1 MDNEQVEVRRNKLA
15 NIAKTVNPYPERYE
29 RTHDLKDVAGL
40 EDGVTGVKVAGRIL
54 SMRKMGKLSFIH
66 IGDIEVKRVQLAFKK
81 DVLGEERYKGF
92 FENIDIGDFIGVEGE
107 VFTTQTGEK
116 TIRVTDYMFLGKC
129 LRPLPEKWHGL
140 ADVEACYRQRYL
152 DLIMNN
158 DTKKR
163 FILRTKMLNAIRT
176 FLTNKGFLEVETPI
190 LLNKAS
196 GALARPFITH
206 HNALDIDMYLR
217 IAPETYLKR
226 LIVGGFTNV
235 FEVARCFRNEGID
248 KSHLQDFTM
257 IEGYSAYWNYRDN
270 MNLFKEMFRYI
281 LEEVFGTLV
290 ISINGTPID
299 FSKEWEELSFKDAIL
314 RDCGINIYDFK
325 TADELRSEIKAKG
338 IVLEVDN
345 LEELGMGNLIDQ
357 LYKKVSRPKIVNPT
371 FLTCH
376 PTELSPLA
384 RSNDDNPD
392 ITDRFQLVV
401 NGVELVNA
409 YSELVDPVEQRKRLE
424 DQARSRDNGDEEAMV
439 KEEDYLLAMEYGM
452 PPISGWGVGIDRL
465 LQLFTEQDNIKD
477 CVLFPRMRPL
487 DD

>member
-1 MDNEQVEVRRNKLA
+1 MDNEQVEFRKAKLE
-15 NIAKTVNPYPERYE
+15 NLAKTVQTYPERYE
-29 RTHDLKDVAGL
+29 RTHELKDVINL
-40 EDGVTGVKVAGRIL
+40 EDGVTGVKIAGRIL
-54 SMRKMGKLSFIH
+54 SIRKMGKLAFVH
-66 IGDIEVKRVQLAFKK
+66 ISDLEGRAQLALKK
-81 DVLGEERYKGF
+81 DVLGEEKYKFF
-92 FENIDIGDFIGVEGE
+92 FENIDIGDFIGAEGE

-116 TIRVTDYMFLGKC
+116 TVRVAEYTFLGKC

-140 ADVEACYRQRYL
+140 VDIEACYRQRYL

-176 FLTNKGFLEVETPI
+176 FLTNKNFLEVETPI

-226 LIVGGFTNV
+226 LVVGGFNNV
-235 FEVARCFRNEGID
+235 FEIARCFRNEGID
-248 KSHLQDFTM
+248 KTHLQDFTM

-270 MNLFKEMFRYI
+270 MKLMKEMFTYI
-281 LEEVFGTLV
+281 LEEVFGTLT
-290 ISINGTPID
+290 ISINGAEID

-314 RDCGINIYDFK
+314 RDCGIDIDNFK
-325 TADELRSEIKAKG
+325 TADELRSEIKAHG
-338 IVLEVDN
+338 IQLEVDN
-345 LEELGMGNLIDQ
+345 LEELGLGNLIDQ
-357 LYKKVSRPKIVNPT
+357 LYKKVSRPKIINPT
-371 FLTCH
+371 FLTSH

-384 RSNDDNPD
+384 RANDDNPN

-401 NGVELVNA
+401 NGVEIVNA
-409 YSELVDPVEQRKRLE
+409 YSELVDPIEQRKRLE
-424 DQARSRDNGDEEAMV
+424 IQAQSRDNGDDEAMV

-452 PPISGWGVGIDRL
+452 PPISGWGMGIDRL
-465 LQLFTEQDNIKD
+465 LQLFLEQENIKD
-477 CVLFPRMRPL
+477 CILFPLMRPL

>member
-1 MDNEQVEVRRNKLA
+1 MDNDQVEVRRAKLA
-15 NIAKTVNPYPERYE
+15 NLAQTVQAYPERYE
-29 RTHDLKDVAGL
+29 RTHELKDVSTL
-40 EDGVTGVKVAGRIL
+40 EDGTTGVRVAGRLL
-54 SMRKMGKLSFIH
+54 SKRKMGKLAFIH
-66 IGDIEVKRVQLAFKK
+66 IGDVEGKIQLALKK
-81 DVLGEERYKGF
+81 DILGEEKYKFF

-116 TIRVTDYMFLGKC
+116 TIRVSEYTFLGKC

-152 DLIMNN
+152 DLIMNT

-163 FILRTKMLNAIRT
+163 FILRTKVLNAIRT
-176 FLTNKGFLEVETPI
+176 FLTDRGFLEVETPI

-226 LIVGGFTNV
+226 LVVGGFTNV
-235 FEVARCFRNEGID
+235 FEIARCFRNEGID

-270 MNLFKEMFRYI
+270 MKLMKDMFTYI
-281 LEEVFGTLV
+281 LTEVFGTMTV
-290 ISINGTPID
+290 SINGTPID
-299 FSKEWEELSFKDAIL
+299 FSQEWGEISFKDAIL
-314 RDCGINIYDFK
+314 RDCGIDIEMFK
-325 TADELRSEIKAKG
+325 SADDLRAEIKAHG

-345 LEELGMGNLIDQ
+345 LEELGLGNLIDQ
-357 LYKKVSRPKIVNPT
+357 LYKKVSRPNIVNPT
-371 FLTCH
+371 FLTSH

-401 NGVELVNA
+401 NGVEIVNA

-424 DQARSRDNGDEEAMV
+424 AQAKSRDNGDDEAMV

-452 PPISGWGVGIDRL
+452 PPISGWGMGIDRL

-477 CVLFPRMRPL
+477 CILFPLMRPV

>member
-1 MDNEQVEVRRNKLA
+1 MDNEQVEFRKAKLE
-15 NIAKTVNPYPERYE
+15 NLAKTVKAYPERYE
-29 RTHDLKDVAGL
+29 KTHELKDIINL

-54 SMRKMGKLSFIH
+54 SIRKMGKLAFVH
-66 IGDIEVKRVQLAFKK
+66 ISDLEGRTQLALKK
-81 DVLGEERYKGF
+81 DVLGEEKYKFF
-92 FENIDIGDFIGVEGE
+92 FENIDIGDFIGAEGE

-116 TIRVTDYMFLGKC
+116 TIRVSEYTFLGKC

-140 ADVEACYRQRYL
+140 VDIEACYRQHYL

-163 FILRTKMLNAIRT
+163 FILRTKMLNAIRA

-196 GALARPFITH
+196 GALARPFVTH

-226 LIVGGFTNV
+226 LVVGGFNNV
-235 FEVARCFRNEGID
+235 FEIARCFRNEGID
-248 KSHLQDFTM
+248 KTHLQDFTM

-270 MNLFKEMFRYI
+270 MKLMKEMFTYI
-281 LEEVFGTLV
+281 LQEVFGTLT
-290 ISINGTPID
+290 ISINGTEID
-299 FSKEWEELSFKDAIL
+299 FSKEWEEVSFKDAIL
-314 RDCGINIYDFK
+314 RDCGIDIDNFK
-325 TADELRSEIKAKG
+325 TADDLRKEIKAKG

-345 LEELGMGNLIDQ
+345 LEELGLGNLIDQ
-357 LYKKVSRPKIVNPT
+357 LYKKVSRPKIINPT
-371 FLTCH
+371 FLTSH

-384 RSNDDNPD
+384 RANDDNPE

-401 NGVELVNA
+401 NGVEIVNA
-409 YSELVDPVEQRKRLE
+409 YSELVDPIEQRKRLE
-424 DQARSRDNGDEEAMV
+424 IQAQSRANGDDEAMV

-452 PPISGWGVGIDRL
+452 PPISGWGMGIDRL
-465 LQLFTEQDNIKD
+465 LQLFLEQENIKD
-477 CVLFPRMRPL
+477 CILFPLMRPL